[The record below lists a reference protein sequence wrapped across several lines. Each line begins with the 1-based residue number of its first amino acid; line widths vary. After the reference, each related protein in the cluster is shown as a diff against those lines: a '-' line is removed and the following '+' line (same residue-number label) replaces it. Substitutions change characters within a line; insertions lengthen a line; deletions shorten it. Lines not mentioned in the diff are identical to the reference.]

1 MIRFLKAQASSFLAT
16 FFDFSTTFVL
26 VGVFGWNPIAATVL
40 GTMMGGVTNFT
51 VNRYWVFEA
60 TDKAAPTQMAKYL
73 LVWTGSMLL
82 NAAGMQLLTSYLEID
97 YRISKVVVSLLVG
110 FGYNYLMQKKFVFK

>member
-26 VGVFGWNPIAATVL
+26 VGVFSWNPVAATIV
-40 GTMMGGVTNFT
+40 GTVMGGITNFT

-60 TDKAAPTQMAKYL
+60 NSKPANTQIMKYL

-82 NAAGMQLLTSYLEID
+82 NAGGMHLLTALLELD
-97 YRISKVVVSLLVG
+97 YRLSKIVVSLLVG
-110 FGYNYLMQKKFVFK
+110 FGYNFLMQKKFVFK